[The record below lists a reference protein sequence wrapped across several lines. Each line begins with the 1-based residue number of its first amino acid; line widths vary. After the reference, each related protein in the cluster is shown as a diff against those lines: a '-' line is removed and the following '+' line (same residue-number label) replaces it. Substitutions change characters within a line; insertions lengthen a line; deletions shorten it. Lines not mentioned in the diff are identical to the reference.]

1 MSAASGVWR
10 TPEGFA
16 LSLSEEERE
25 LLRNLQTQLTSL
37 LAEAPADPS
46 LRRLF
51 PPAYEEDDRAEEEY
65 RELMQGDLTESHRE
79 ALGVVEQTIDREYL
93 VEAEA
98 HSWLA
103 ALNSL
108 RLALGTRLGVTEEL
122 YDEFDPRGPD
132 APAIGV
138 YLYLTWLQE
147 QFVEALATG
156 L

>member
-1 MSAASGVWR
+1 MSSASGVWR
-10 TPEGFA
+10 TAEGFA
-16 LSLSEEERE
+16 LSLSHEERE
-25 LLRNLQTQLTSL
+25 LLRSLETQLVSL
-37 LAEAPADPS
+37 LADEPADPS

-51 PPAYEEDDRAEEEY
+51 PPAYEDDDRAESDY
-65 RELMQGDLTESHRE
+65 RELMQGDLAESHRE
-79 ALGVVEQTIDREYL
+79 ALAVVGQTVDSDHLAE
-93 VEAEA
+93 EEA

-122 YDEFDPRGPD
+122 YEEFDPRGPD
-132 APAIGV
+132 APALGV

-147 QFVEALATG
+147 QFVEALASG